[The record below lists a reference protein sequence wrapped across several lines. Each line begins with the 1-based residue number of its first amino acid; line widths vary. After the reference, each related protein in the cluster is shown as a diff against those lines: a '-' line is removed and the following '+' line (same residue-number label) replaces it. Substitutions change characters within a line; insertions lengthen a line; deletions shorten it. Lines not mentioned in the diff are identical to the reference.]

1 MRRVR
6 AIRRFNVSVT
16 KANLT
21 AAIRALGFALVCSAE
36 IYLIGELGDEFN
48 PANHFSYFTVLSNV
62 FAALVLAIGVFRP
75 VPDAVRGAAV
85 LYLVVTGIVYATLL
99 RGVDVDSPAYA
110 NAILHLVMPILIVV
124 EWMIGPPR
132 ERISLR
138 QAATWL
144 AFPIAYLAYTLV
156 RGPIVDWYPYPF
168 LDPND
173 GGYGQVA
180 VVSVGVAVAVCVL
193 AWAVALIGNR
203 KSSVEPDVT
212 AV

>member
-1 MRRVR
+1 MTR
-6 AIRRFNVSVT
+6 AN
-16 KANLT
+16 
-21 AAIRALGFALVCSAE
+21 AIIALRALGFALVCSAE
-36 IYLIGELGDEFN
+36 IYLVVVLGDRFN

-62 FAALVLAIGVFRP
+62 FAAVVLAIGVFRP
-75 VPDAVRGAAV
+75 VPDVLRGATV
-85 LYLVVTGIVYATLL
+85 LYLVVTGIVYTMLL
-99 RGVDVDSPAYA
+99 RGVDVDTPAYA

-132 ERISLR
+132 ERISVR

-144 AFPIAYLAYTLV
+144 LFPIGYLGYTLV

-193 AWAVALIGNR
+193 AWAVAVVGNR
-203 KSSVEPDVT
+203 QGSAEAEATTV
-212 AV
+212 